1 MVTFVGSFLVGT
13 DWRLLTPFLF
23 SFMYFSR
30 LVFKITFIFIE
41 CTCGCMNIPQLIC
54 GGERATCSSFF
65 FHHVDPE
72 N

>member
-1 MVTFVGSFLVGT
+1 
-13 DWRLLTPFLF
+13 
-23 SFMYFSR
+23 MYFSR